1 MCGVPF
7 TALLVFSRGFKFLLL
22 LGRSYSNRDFYSRIS
37 ETPYF
42 PVQVLFALVLGWLLD
57 HSQPHKS
64 VVGLGIPIGN
74 SLPLM
79 HHTCNFRAGGD
90 ICACSIAGQAV
101 TFFRLG
107 CRPSRRCF
115 DQVLVTLPFYSC
127 RAYSVG
133 AFLARRNVQPILA
146 ASRKLTLAIMSAGLI
161 MQNTGWQWNYW
172 IILPTAVGLGLY
184 LLSVVSTMWRNS
196 VPST

>member
-7 TALLVFSRGFKFLLL
+7 TALLVFSLGFKFLLL

-107 CRPSRRCF
+107 LPTVPPLFRPSIGYSA
-115 DQVLVTLPFYSC
+115 VLFLPGLLGGSIFGAEKCAADSRSKSETHFGY
-127 RAYSVG
+127 YVG
-133 AFLARRNVQPILA
+133 RSDHAKHGLAVELLDNFADRSRIGIVFAICSIHNVAKFRP
-146 ASRKLTLAIMSAGLI
+146 
-161 MQNTGWQWNYW
+161 
-172 IILPTAVGLGLY
+172 
-184 LLSVVSTMWRNS
+184 
-196 VPST
+196 